1 LPQVVDKKC
10 GNTKVGGNCNVTLQ
24 TLKTEIKI
32 ILEEGASNKA
42 KGNCFEDLIRNIL
55 SIQGYKIRQNLRF
68 TGMELDL
75 IAEHKYENINLYVEC
90 KAKEKVTSIELRTFF
105 ANVYH
110 HKADKG
116 YFFRTQELEFDAGGL
131 LSEYRED
138 ERYKNLTF
146 LEPDEIIRLLVESKM
161 IFEPTHNIASYII
174 SKKILAVTYFGDFF
188 VYLVN
193 ESNLYPTKF
202 IVVNAK
208 ENFSE
213 VGKDIVSL
221 LAEKI
226 DELKSLEPITNIV
239 VPIQKESKTKKDN
252 LVETISE
259 VQESENWYDPLPAS
273 SKDFV
278 GRDSIRT
285 QILEYF
291 KEIQTGKTQ
300 KRIFYL
306 NGKSGWG
313 KSSLVLEIKG
323 RCRNKHYK
331 NKFFAIA
338 IDTRS
343 ATSDNFV
350 ALSFNKLIKSAYQN
364 YFIDSNIFNQDISF
378 TSSVDLLSSDT
389 ILALLQLLKE
399 ENKFLV
405 LIFDQFEDVF
415 RKNDLFKSFY
425 KFLSDV
431 TDKKPNLIVGFSWKT
446 EIIIPIEND
455 AYPLWHQAKEQAR
468 EFTISEFGEKEI
480 NGIIKQLEQSIG
492 KLDKD
497 IKNRIRESSQGLPWL
512 TKKLCIH
519 IYEQIQ
525 FGGLKKDKLIES
537 NLNIK
542 DLFEKEKER
551 ILPDEQK
558 ALKLIAQRGYDGNF
572 FEVSEVGET
581 IESKII
587 DSLIHKRLII
597 KSGTNYNIYW
607 DIFRDYLVTSNIP
620 PIGESFLLR
629 QGVNLCLEVF
639 LLFKSNSVTETI
651 DTLLQK
657 HPKKIGLTTLE
668 NILIELRNFGLVQ
681 KNDEFYT
688 IAKDNINVSKD
699 GFIDF
704 VTQKFLN
711 YTPYIVLKRI
721 NPASITKDDITSV
734 LKGIFKQEYQEKTW
748 EAYSLN
754 LINWFL
760 LSKLDIKSKIIE
772 PKKGRGAKSKL
783 LLATNNAVPRSS
795 VNEVIALLK
804 GIKSPSFTIKSKYY
818 RDLILLGIVNE
829 NRNLTNF
836 ANKVLDLNEVEQIAI
851 LKDKINAIPKMTEL
865 KNILIGNNKVKAKE
879 LLQLLPDDF
888 FEGKETSSKLIYAT
902 TAITW
907 LK

>member
-1 LPQVVDKKC
+1 M
-10 GNTKVGGNCNVTLQ
+10 
-24 TLKTEIKI
+24 KTEVRI
-32 ILEEGASNKA
+32 ILEEAASNKA
-42 KGNCFEDLIRNIL
+42 KGSCFEDLIRNVL
-55 SIQGYKIRQNLRF
+55 SIHGYRIRQNLRF

-75 IAEHKYENINLYVEC
+75 LAEHKFEKGILYVEC
-90 KAKEKVTSIELRTFF
+90 KAKEKVTSTELRTFF
-105 ANVYH
+105 ANVFH

-131 LSEYRED
+131 LREYKED
-138 ERYKNLTF
+138 DRYKKLTF
-146 LEPDEIIRLLVESKM
+146 FEPEDIITLLVDSKM
-161 IFEPTHNIASYII
+161 IFEPAHQLSKYII
-174 SKKILAVTYFGDFF
+174 SKKVLAVTYFGDFLI
-188 VYLVN
+188 YLIN

-202 IVVNAK
+202 IVINAK
-208 ENFSE
+208 DNFSE
-213 VGKDIVSL
+213 VGKDVVNL
-221 LAEKI
+221 LRDKI
-226 DELKSLEPITNIV
+226 DELKSLQSVTNIIQ
-239 VPIQKESKTKKDN
+239 PISTEIKLREGKLIES
-252 LVETISE
+252 ISE

-291 KEIQTGKTQ
+291 KEIQNGKSQ

-350 ALSFNKLIKSAYQN
+350 ALSFDKLIKSAYRN
-364 YFIDSNIFNQDISF
+364 KFIDPSFFNHDISF
-378 TSSVDLLSSDT
+378 TSSVDLLSSET
-389 ILALLQLLKE
+389 ILALLEKLKQ

-431 TDKKPNLIVGFSWKT
+431 TDKKPNIIVGFSWKT

-468 EFTISEFGEKEI
+468 EFNISEFGEKEI

-492 KLDKD
+492 RLDKE

-519 IYEQIQ
+519 IYEQIK

-551 ILPDEQK
+551 IRPDEQK

-581 IESKII
+581 IESGII
-587 DSLIHKRLII
+587 ESLIHKRLII

-607 DIFRDYLVTSNIP
+607 DIFRDYLVTDHIP

-639 LLFKSNSVTETI
+639 LLFKQKCDSETI
-651 DTLLQK
+651 ESLLLK
-657 HPKKIGLTTLE
+657 HPKKIGITTLE
-668 NILIELRNFGLVQ
+668 NILIELRNIGLIQ
-681 KNDEFYT
+681 KNEEFYT
-688 IAKDNINVSKD
+688 IAKDNIEVSKE

-711 YTPYIVLKRI
+711 YTPYLVLKRL
-721 NPASITKDDITSV
+721 NPSLITKDEITSV
-734 LKGIFKQEYQEKTW
+734 LKSIFKQEYQEKTW

-760 LSKLDIKSKIIE
+760 LSKLDIRDKIVE
-772 PKKGRGAKSKL
+772 PKKGRGTKSKL
-783 LLATNNAVPRSS
+783 LLATNNAIPRCSIMEIVS
-795 VNEVIALLK
+795 VLNSI
-804 GIKSPSFTIKSKYY
+804 IKPSYVIKSKYY
-818 RDLILLGIVNE
+818 RDLILLGIVDE
-829 NRNLTNF
+829 NRSLT
-836 ANKVLDLNEVEQIAI
+836 KLGMEILELKKEDQIALVKSKVRANPRMAEI
-851 LKDKINAIPKMTEL
+851 EKIIFTNRKI
-865 KNILIGNNKVKAKE
+865 KAKE
-879 LLQLLPDDF
+879 LLVILPDDF
-888 FEGKETSSKLIYAT
+888 FDGKKISSKLIYAT
-902 TAITW
+902 AAMTW